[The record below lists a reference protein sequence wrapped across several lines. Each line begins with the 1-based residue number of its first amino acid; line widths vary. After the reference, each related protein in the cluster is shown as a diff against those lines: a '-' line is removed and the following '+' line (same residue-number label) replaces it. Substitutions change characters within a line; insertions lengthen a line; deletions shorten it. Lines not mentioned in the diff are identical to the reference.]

1 MPALDKPPQAPD
13 VAASQPGPN
22 IGPGMQQA
30 QAQQG
35 SPSETA
41 INTAIKILSSVTD
54 ETAKP
59 YVEKALASLKIGQG
73 MMKQKQPMAAGMS
86 GGPMQAGGGQPPVP
100 TPPMPGQMP
109 V

>member
-1 MPALDKPPQAPD
+1 MA
-13 VAASQPGPN
+13 
-22 IGPGMQQA
+22 QA

-35 SPSETA
+35 SPTETA
-41 INTAIKILSSVTD
+41 MNTAIKILSAVND

-59 YVEKALASLKIGQG
+59 YVEKALASLKIGIG
-73 MMKQKQPMAAGMS
+73 MMKQKQPMSPGMN
-86 GGPMQAGGGQPPVP
+86 PPPQAGAGGAPPQVP